1 MSYISKHTASPL
13 QKTINYCSSVK
24 YSLLTVTT
32 HKNILWT
39 MDILQPFNM
48 TVTDIHIYHCDFK
61 HYRLQLS
68 FNNSTVTLPSV
79 RIKFTHL
86 LSVHRSMSAV
96 CLAMQSVL
104 TQLYLQT
111 HIKTQIR
118 TCHCA
123 SWSMAI
129 WPWIIVEWK
138 WKNNVCVCVYLCLCV
153 LGFQGDSQTGWVMKL
168 QHQVQKSSVVRR
180 NKVCGHMID
189 VLTENKQ

>member
-1 MSYISKHTASPL
+1 MSHIRKHTASPL
-13 QKTINYCSSVK
+13 QEAINYCSSLK

-39 MDILQPFNM
+39 MDILQLFNI
-48 TVTDIHIYHCDFK
+48 TVGDIHVYHCDFK

-86 LSVHRSMSAV
+86 LFVQRSMSAV

-111 HIKTQIR
+111 HIKTQIC
-118 TCHCA
+118 T
-123 SWSMAI
+123 S
-129 WPWIIVEWK
+129 
-138 WKNNVCVCVYLCLCV
+138 LCI
-153 LGFQGDSQTGWVMKL
+153 
-168 QHQVQKSSVVRR
+168 
-180 NKVCGHMID
+180 MIYGN
-189 VLTENKQ
+189 LSLNYS